1 MVHSYHSPVLS
12 GRYHLCWSGIRPSTH
27 PITHPSTHRGTDLAI
42 DEQHVALPK
51 LYGAPAYARPPR
63 PVEAEREKPFDPDDL
78 PIDGEQA
85 PEERE
90 FAATLPAHTYA
101 PGGYSTVKRVPTGS

>member
-1 MVHSYHSPVLS
+1 
-12 GRYHLCWSGIRPSTH
+12 
-27 PITHPSTHRGTDLAI
+27 LAI

-63 PVEAEREKPFDPDDL
+63 PVEAELEKPFDPDDL
-78 PIDGEQA
+78 PIEVEQT

-101 PGGYSTVKRVPTGS
+101 PGGYSTTKRAPTGSATDDEPTLRPKPLSLNALAGRILGGDS